1 MQMIKSLSSLAEEYQ
16 YILLPIVLLLGFC
29 LALKLWRWTVRR
41 LTSALNTVA
50 TRHANQVA
58 WSMTNSLLPGLTT
71 GMAHELAQ
79 TLPGEISATQE
90 KRAHGLRELVKKL
103 RQERDWV
110 PVVVRL
116 HGCRVDRGVFQGN
129 ELHAQVLMNVETG
142 VLKPHPDCMIEH
154 KGSAYRHMPETAFL
168 GAPAWKYVPDDPY
181 AIILLG
187 VVYRIHYGR
196 NQPVYS

>member
-1 MQMIKSLSSLAEEYQ
+1 MIKSLSSLAEEYQ

-154 KGSAYRHMPETAFL
+154 KGSDYRHMPGTALL
-168 GAPAWKYVPDDPY
+168 GAPAWKHVPDDPY

-187 VVYRIHYGR
+187 VVYRLHYGR
-196 NQPVYS
+196 NQPLHS

>member
-1 MQMIKSLSSLAEEYQ
+1 MIKSVTSLAEDYP
-16 YILLPIVLLLGFC
+16 YILLPIVLLLGFW
-29 LALKLWRWTVRR
+29 LAFKLWRWTVCR
-41 LTSALNTVA
+41 LTSAFNTLV

-58 WSMTNSLLPGLTT
+58 TSMTNGLLPGLTA

-90 KRAHGLRELVKKL
+90 KRAHGLMELVKKL

-116 HGCRVDRGVFQGN
+116 HGFRVDRGVFQGN
-129 ELHAQVLMNVETG
+129 ELHAQILMNTETG

-154 KGSAYRHMPETAFL
+154 KGSDYRHMPGTALL
-168 GAPAWKYVPDDPY
+168 GAPAWKHVPDDPY

-187 VVYRIHYGR
+187 VVYRLHYGR
-196 NQPVYS
+196 NQPLHS